1 MHCLDMLFILNV
13 ILIRRLKTLDWN
25 MFINIYK
32 QDCGGW
38 RLCLLCLGKNNTP
51 LAIWSKLWFFQ
62 WSGMDV
68 RDGL

>member
-32 QDCGGW
+32 HDCGGW

-51 LAIWSKLWFFQ
+51 LAIDKGP
-62 WSGMDV
+62 SGQGYGFSSGHVWM
-68 RDGL
+68 